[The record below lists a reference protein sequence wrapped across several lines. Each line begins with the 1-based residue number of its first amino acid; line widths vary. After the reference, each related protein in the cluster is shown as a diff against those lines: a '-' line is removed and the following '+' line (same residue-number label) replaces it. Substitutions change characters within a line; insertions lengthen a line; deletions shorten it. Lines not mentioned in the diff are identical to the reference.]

1 VLLFAWILGRVWVSA
16 GVAGELI
23 EIWGV
28 DEHCHAV
35 CKGIRN
41 RMGNCLKAKMQ
52 GDRGADQ
59 STNDDRGGDE
69 RGTAKAIDWV
79 RSGAARGEEWEGVD
93 GCLTVECDWCV
104 LAGRWSVHFKIV
116 LIAQH

>member
-1 VLLFAWILGRVWVSA
+1 MNRSGRLVVRLRCGVVLLFAWILGRVWVSA

-69 RGTAKAIDWV
+69 RD
-79 RSGAARGEEWEGVD
+79 R
-93 GCLTVECDWCV
+93 
-104 LAGRWSVHFKIV
+104 
-116 LIAQH
+116 